1 MVAPRIK
8 GELTMG
14 ILIIKRVLAVLAVA
28 AMFGTAALANV
39 DGGGG
44 EGAFAPKVDG
54 ASLDHGPNAPLPAP
68 MPPGAFKFG

>member
-14 ILIIKRVLAVLAVA
+14 ILIIKRVLAVA